1 MLRLMKLE
9 FRRNKI
15 KTYIIASAVAGVMMT
30 GFLFLLAYAPRIDHD
45 ADLRMFAGYN
55 NLISLFFMVDM
66 AVFATLSGTM

>member
-30 GFLFLLAYAPRIDHD
+30 GFLFLLAYAPRICEC
-45 ADLRMFAGYN
+45 LRDT
-55 NLISLFFMVDM
+55 II
-66 AVFATLSGTM
+66 